1 MSHFKNTHEK
11 KDFWHSDLDMR
22 TIKFNSPDI
31 SGLLNLIVRILINIL
46 TLQNFI
52 AITIMTNFRGFEL

>member
-11 KDFWHSDLDMR
+11 KDFWHSDLDMQ

-31 SGLLNLIVRILINIL
+31 NDLM